1 MFNGATSVLK
11 LHRDSDKIKMESGG
25 RQGDNIAPKRF
36 TACLQDAIIKRIHWQ
51 GKGLNVNTDGEYL
64 SRVIFADDII
74 LFAKEPDELTSMLT
88 DIHNTSKPADLNM
101 NLGKTKV
108 VFNEHAKKCTI
119 TVNGETVKKVDT
131 YVYLR
136 KTVTKDFDLI
146 PEIKKRITIGWAAF
160 GKVDN
165 IMRSRKE
172 SMKIKR
178 KIHDEYILPVMTYGC
193 ETWALNNAMMAL

>member
-1 MFNGATSVLK
+1 MCNTSNTL
-11 LHRDSDKIKMESGG
+11 RSGKPSEMC
-25 RQGDNIAPKRF
+25 N
-36 TACLQDAIIKRIHWQ
+36 
-51 GKGLNVNTDGEYL
+51 
-64 SRVIFADDII
+64 DII
-74 LFAKEPDELTSMLT
+74 LFAKSPDELTSMLT

-136 KTVTKDFDLI
+136 KMVTKDFDLI
-146 PEIKKRITIGWAAF
+146 PEIKKRITICWAAF

-178 KIHDEYILPVMTYGC
+178 KIHDEYILPVMTYGY